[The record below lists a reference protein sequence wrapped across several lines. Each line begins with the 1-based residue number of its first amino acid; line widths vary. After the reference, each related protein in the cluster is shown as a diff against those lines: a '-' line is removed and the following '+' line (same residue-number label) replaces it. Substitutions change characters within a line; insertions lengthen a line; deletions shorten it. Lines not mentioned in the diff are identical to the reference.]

1 MAVFLNSEQINVTLI
16 EMINNADDVLCFV
29 SPYIKLHDRI
39 KDAMRLKIKN
49 GKLKIIIVFG
59 KNEADA
65 SKSLSKEDF
74 DFLTKFPN
82 VKICYEKNL
91 HAKYYTSEDMSII
104 TSMNLHQFSQNN
116 NIEAGI
122 LMFPKGALKK
132 LASVVTETENLDKNA
147 WDYFHGVIRNSEAI
161 FEKEPVYETKMFG
174 LHKEYT
180 HSKITIDSSEQFFNN
195 HSVTTNSK
203 RVASSAQNNSFVS
216 YNRHM
221 GYCIRTGDPIPFDLN
236 MPMSEK
242 AFKTWANFGDEYYPE
257 RYCHYSGELSDGETC
272 FARPVL
278 KKYWNKAMK

>member
-1 MAVFLNSEQINVTLI
+1 MATFLNSEQINVTLI

-39 KDAMRLKIKN
+39 KDAMKLKIKSD
-49 GKLKIIIVFG
+49 KLKIVVVFG

-74 DFLTKFPN
+74 EFLKQFPN

-116 NIEAGI
+116 NIEVGI
-122 LMFPKGALKK
+122 LMFPQGALKK
-132 LASVVTETENLDKNA
+132 LASVVTETENLDKDA
-147 WDYFHGVIRNSEAI
+147 WNYFHGVIRNSETV
-161 FEKEPVYETKMFG
+161 FEKEPVYESKMLG

-180 HSKITIDSSEQFFNN
+180 HSKITIDKSEQFFKNQP
-195 HSVTTNSK
+195 VDLTNKYVPYSNSETK
-203 RVASSAQNNSFVS
+203 RSGFTKQ
-216 YNRHM
+216 M